1 MYAPYNV
8 LKAWIK
14 EEDERDFVM
23 FSVEYKNACLYA
35 LHPRKIDPYIEI
47 NPNWKK
53 SLFFEHV
60 DLMQYFQ
67 TKYIEYVQSL
77 HHLVKASLYSTND
90 KSPHQPRAD
99 GGCGL
104 YYIE

>member
-1 MYAPYNV
+1 
-8 LKAWIK
+8 
-14 EEDERDFVM
+14 M

-77 HHLVKASLYSTND
+77 
-90 KSPHQPRAD
+90 
-99 GGCGL
+99 
-104 YYIE
+104 